1 MIPRTLTQNTDWKNE
16 LRQAVTRPEQLLEL
30 LDLPRSRW
38 LTAAKQAA
46 QLFPL
51 KVPLGFV
58 RRMQKGNPLD
68 PLLLQVMPLGLELE
82 THAKFCTDPVGDGA
96 STPMPGLIHKYR
108 QRALVITTGA
118 CAVNCRYCFRR
129 HYPYS
134 ESAANNSR
142 IENILQYL
150 STHREV
156 NEVILSGGDPLMLDD
171 HRLGDLLRRIS
182 SIDHVR
188 WLRIH
193 SRLPIVLP
201 ERITRPLLQQLN
213 TTKPVTMVI
222 HCNHPNELDDQ
233 VKQALQ
239 ELDSAG
245 IRLYN
250 QSVLLKGVN
259 DDAETLCELS
269 HALFSHRVQ
278 PYYLHVLDRVQGA
291 AHFDLGAQQV
301 ASIYRQMQASLSGLM
316 LPRLVREDAGA
327 PSKTLINIDRQQK
340 TMENDRPHQSAVQDN
355 IPD

>member
-16 LRQAVTRPEQLLEL
+16 LRQAVTRPGQLLEL

-82 THAKFCTDPVGDGA
+82 THAQFCTDPVGDGA

-233 VKQALQ
+233 VKPALQ
-239 ELDSAG
+239 ELDGAG

-340 TMENDRPHQSAVQDN
+340 TIENDRPHQSAVQDN

>member
-16 LRQAVTRPEQLLEL
+16 LRQAVTRPEHLLEL

-38 LTAAKQAA
+38 LNAAKQAA

-68 PLLLQVMPLGLELE
+68 PLLLQVLPLGLELE
-82 THAKFCTDPVGDGA
+82 EHAEFCTDPVGDGP
-96 STPMPGLIHKYR
+96 STPMPGLIHKYQ

-129 HYPYS
+129 HYPYN
-134 ESAANNSR
+134 ESAASNSR
-142 IENILQYL
+142 IEQIIRYL
-150 STHREV
+150 RTHQEV

-171 HRLGDLLRRIS
+171 HRLGELLRRIA
-182 SIDHVR
+182 SIDHVQ
-188 WLRIH
+188 WLRLH

-201 ERITRPLLQQLN
+201 ERITQGLLQQLN
-213 TTKPVTMVI
+213 TIKPVTMVI
-222 HCNHPNELDDQ
+222 HCNHSNELDDP
-233 VKQALQ
+233 VKLALQ
-239 ELDSAG
+239 ELDGTG

-269 HALFSHRVQ
+269 HALFSNRVQ

-291 AHFDLGAQQV
+291 AHFDLEAHRV
-301 ASIYRQMQASLSGLM
+301 ASIYRQLQARLSGLM
-316 LPRLVREDAGA
+316 LPRLVREEAGA
-327 PSKTLINIDRQQK
+327 PSKTLINIDGLPK
-340 TMENDRPHQSAVQDN
+340 TMENKRTHRSAAPDN
-355 IPD
+355 ITD